1 MKRSIPLPV
10 ALMFFGS
17 TCAFAQDERRVP
29 ALYGRVNL
37 TPLINTPA
45 EKRTVAKVVSNA
57 SRLGLRGELP
67 VAGSIKVIY
76 QAEYQFNPNKED
88 FDGRFITQR
97 NSWIGLSGA
106 LGTLLA
112 GRNDTPL
119 RQLQARID
127 QFNDL
132 QGDLRVLMV
141 GENRPNDTINY
152 VSPTFGGFTFRHAAV
167 FDGQNTLLDRFTKAT
182 STSLSYTAG
191 RFYVGVALDRDVI
204 SLEDDRNDDVRLA
217 GQYNEGNLQLGILY
231 ESSVN
236 RANNRGREDGLLISA
251 SLTRGR
257 LVYKA
262 QTGTSEQRYD
272 GHRQTSLGVDY
283 VLNPDFRWFTFFT
296 ATRADNRNQRS
307 DQLGVGMDIRF

>member
-1 MKRSIPLPV
+1 
-10 ALMFFGS
+10 
-17 TCAFAQDERRVP
+17 
-29 ALYGRVNL
+29 
-37 TPLINTPA
+37 
-45 EKRTVAKVVSNA
+45 
-57 SRLGLRGELP
+57 
-67 VAGSIKVIY
+67 
-76 QAEYQFNPNKED
+76 
-88 FDGRFITQR
+88 
-97 NSWIGLSGA
+97 LSGA

-257 LVYKA
+257 FVYKA
-262 QTGTSEQRYD
+262 QTGTSEQR
-272 GHRQTSLGVDY
+272 RPS
-283 VLNPDFRWFTFFT
+283 PDFAGRGLRVESRFQMVHLLHGN
-296 ATRADNRNQRS
+296 TRRQPQPALRS
-307 DQLGVGMDIRF
+307 VGCGNGYSFLR